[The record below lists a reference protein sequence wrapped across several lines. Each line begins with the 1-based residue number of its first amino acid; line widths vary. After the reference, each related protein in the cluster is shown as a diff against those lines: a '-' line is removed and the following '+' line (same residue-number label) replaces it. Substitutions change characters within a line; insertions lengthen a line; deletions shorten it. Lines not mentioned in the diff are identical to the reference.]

1 VSAEFY
7 STSGSY
13 CSGLFCGSLCL
24 CMAELVRNIMKSQIE
39 SSLFYLTTVGFSVND
54 AVGFW
59 VATVGF
65 SVSDA
70 VGF

>member
-1 VSAEFY
+1 MPLASESPVTQDINIHHKYRAV
-7 STSGSY
+7 GI
-13 CSGLFCGSLCL
+13 
-24 CMAELVRNIMKSQIE
+24 IMKSQTE
-39 SSLFYLTTVGFSVND
+39 SSLFYLTTVGFSVSD